1 MDANSPGSTTHQGGR
16 GGSAAASRGHRVVG
30 LVTSLAL
37 VFGLTVFMPQQAS
50 ADPAQPPP
58 ATEPAVDPASPS
70 LLSDDT
76 SRPVVRI
83 LRLPDSSTVV
93 VLPADEARARID
105 EALKELEAQVEQA
118 RRVEEQRQAQQ
129 AQAQQQVQQ
138 QVIRQQQQVQEQ
150 AQAISEVEAA
160 QAEADAR
167 LQEALAAL
175 AKALSTSQCTTVGGT
190 NGTQASISCP
200 MADGSEA
207 TVSGDDNVQVVVP
220 TPSPAP
226 SRLCRARPTP
236 TNMGRVV

>member
-30 LVTSLAL
+30 LV
-37 VFGLTVFMPQQAS
+37 LTVFMPQQAS

-105 EALKELEAQVEQA
+105 EALKELEAQIEQA
-118 RRVEEQRQAQQ
+118 RR
-129 AQAQQQVQQ
+129 
-138 QVIRQQQQVQEQ
+138 
-150 AQAISEVEAA
+150 S
-160 QAEADAR
+160 
-167 LQEALAAL
+167 
-175 AKALSTSQCTTVGGT
+175 
-190 NGTQASISCP
+190 
-200 MADGSEA
+200 
-207 TVSGDDNVQVVVP
+207 
-220 TPSPAP
+220 
-226 SRLCRARPTP
+226 SRSSSR
-236 TNMGRVV
+236 